1 MNYTIE
7 KNGQESAYLQL
18 YRLMVKDII
27 ADVYPYGTKLP
38 SKRVIAAETN
48 LSVITVEHALTLL
61 NEEG

>member
-27 ADVYPYGTKLP
+27 AGVFKLY
-38 SKRVIAAETN
+38 KM
-48 LSVITVEHALTLL
+48 
-61 NEEG
+61 